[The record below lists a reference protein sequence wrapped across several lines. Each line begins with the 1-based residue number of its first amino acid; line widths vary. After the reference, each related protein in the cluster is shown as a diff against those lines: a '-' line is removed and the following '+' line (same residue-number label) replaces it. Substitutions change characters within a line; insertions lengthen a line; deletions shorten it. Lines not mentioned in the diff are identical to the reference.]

1 MADVNATNIPSGPI
15 WAIFKEVYGDKIA
28 MQANVLPFM
37 YNQFEKSKTPFGGK
51 YFTEPLQDEGGQAV
65 GSYNDSEQVADAQA
79 ETTKEIQIRPR
90 FHYATIRISGP
101 ALAAA
106 RKNLFAFVQT
116 KDFEI
121 KSKTNWLISQLNAQ
135 TYMQGRGILGAVVA
149 PITNGAAGSFT
160 LDVTQSAAFA
170 TSPNWFR
177 KGMKIDVWT
186 SSSFTAR
193 RDTGSGVTNNSTKNS
208 GGQIA
213 SFNRS
218 TNLITMVG
226 TTAAVAAGD
235 VITYEDAQLSGAAA
249 PTDASGKQITGL
261 ATLVDDVTEGPQTV
275 QNVDR
280 NVFTIF
286 RGNRLANGGVRRALS
301 LDLMQQAFD
310 QAEVLSGTPPD
321 LVVGG
326 FGQRRQYLNLLWY
339 DARYQPEEFRGGF
352 RVLKYNGVDFYVDKD
367 CQIARIYFLNRELLN
382 KFEVQGIGI
391 LDQAGPQ
398 MERVPKFDVYEILL
412 GGYLNM
418 GAIRPNGNTK
428 LVDLVEP

>member
-15 WAIFKEVYGDKIA
+15 WAIFKEVYGDRIA
-28 MQANVLPFM
+28 MQANVLPFI
-37 YNQFEKSKTPFGGK
+37 YNEFEKSKTPFGGK

-65 GSYNDSEQVADAQA
+65 GSYNDSEQVADSQA

-116 KDFEI
+116 KDLEV

-135 TYMQGRGILGAVVA
+135 TYMQGRGIMGAIVA
-149 PITNGAAGSFT
+149 PITNGAGGSFT
-160 LDVTQSAAFA
+160 LDLTQSAAHP

-177 KGMKIDVWT
+177 KGLKVDVWT
-186 SSSFTAR
+186 STLAAR
-193 RDTGSGVTNNSTKNS
+193 RNSGDTTTKNV
-208 GGQIA
+208 GWQIA
-213 SFNRS
+213 SYNRT
-218 TNLITMVG
+218 TNLITIVAG
-226 TTAAVAAGD
+226 QTTAGVVAGD
-235 VITYEDAQLSGAAA
+235 LICFEDAQLTGASA
-249 PTDASGKQITGL
+249 PTDAAGKQITGL
-261 ATLVDDVTEGPQTV
+261 ATLVDDVTEGPQTL

-286 RGNRLANGGVRRALS
+286 RGNRLANAGVRRSLS

-310 QAEVLSGTPPD
+310 QSEILSGQPPD

-367 CQIARIYFLNRELLN
+367 CQIARIYFLNRTMLN
-382 KFEVQGIGI
+382 KFEVQPIGI

-398 MERVPKFDVYEILL
+398 MERVPKFDVYEILI

-428 LVDLVEP
+428 LVDLIEP